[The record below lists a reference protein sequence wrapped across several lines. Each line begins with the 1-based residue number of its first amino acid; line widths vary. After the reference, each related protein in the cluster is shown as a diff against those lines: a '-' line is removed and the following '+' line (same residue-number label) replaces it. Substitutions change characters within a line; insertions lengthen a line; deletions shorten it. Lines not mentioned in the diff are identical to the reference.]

1 MDEIDRGINMLSKK
15 LIHKSIY
22 VSFLILIFL
31 IYALNVSGLERQI
44 ISNKTISYI
53 GESNGSVYKEDTW
66 TNDSVSVSLSS
77 SDTGVIGYQYSDLT
91 LYTDKT
97 VIDKYSSDL
106 VYSNENVVYL
116 SETDKKVQI
125 PDQVVNKL
133 VTMDRG
139 TFVMDFY
146 YQKHSSSRVSSL
158 IGVGDVDTGNNH
170 FNIFVDYFNNRLG
183 YQFRIN
189 DEDLN
194 YADIIL
200 EENKLYSLALQS
212 TPDFGHRLFLDGDLL
227 LEVPISS
234 TNPYRYLNDLIGV
247 DSGYLGFVKRN
258 ANNGYDLKGGLNSV
272 KIYDTVI
279 PSDDLKQA
287 TDNDPNDWTDIIS
300 NQISIDGPG
309 EFAYYFREIRN
320 VNNVTKNP
328 SPVYFVKIDKESP
341 SVDDIIITETTTKAN
356 PSKIEVEIDASDL
369 TSGIERTEYQFKG
382 LTDTID
388 PAGWLI
394 YDQNNKPMM
403 DKFFNGSLIA
413 RAIDFADNM
422 SLERSS
428 SDVQVGV
435 LSVSAPVSMFFV
447 GYDVGSGPEFSSPE
461 YKIINDSEWGINVS
475 LERVQKNPGN
485 NLKLSVN
492 QPNSYDEIKLTL
504 SPGKGF
510 HNDSE
515 IIIEDGVSGHNFGN
529 ISGLHGNNIG
539 VFNLE
544 AVLNNELSSVDE
556 YRFDYDF
563 VFKFSPLGSAGA
575 TFRK

>member
-1 MDEIDRGINMLSKK
+1 MLRKK
-15 LIHKSIY
+15 SIHKSVYI
-22 VSFLILIFL
+22 FLFILIFL
-31 IYALNVSGLERQI
+31 IYSLNVSGLGRQI

-53 GESNGSVYKEDTW
+53 GESNSSIYVEDSW

-97 VIDKYSSDL
+97 VLDKYTSNL
-106 VYSNENVVYL
+106 VYSNENVIYL
-116 SETDKKVQI
+116 SESDERVQI
-125 PDQVVNKL
+125 PDQIVNKL

-139 TFVMDFY
+139 TFVIDFY
-146 YQKHSSSRVSSL
+146 YQKYLNTGVGCL
-158 IGVGDVDTGNNH
+158 IGLGDADTGNNH
-170 FNIFVDYFNNRLG
+170 FTIFIDHLNNRLG

-189 DEDLN
+189 DLN
-194 YADIIL
+194 INYVDIVL

-212 TPDFGHRLFLDGDLL
+212 DPNFGHRLFLDGELF
-227 LEVPISS
+227 LEVPIS
-234 TNPYRYLNDLIGV
+234 TIEPYRYLNDLLSV
-247 DSGYLGFVKRN
+247 DFGYLGYVKRTPDK
-258 ANNGYDLKGGLNSV
+258 GYNLKGGLNSFN
-272 KIYDTVI
+272 IYDTII

-287 TDNDPNDWTDIIS
+287 TDNDPNDWTDI
-300 NQISIDGPG
+300 NGDQINIDMDG
-309 EFAYYFREIRN
+309 EHKYYFREIRSL
-320 VNNVTKNP
+320 NNITKNP
-328 SPVYFVKIDKESP
+328 SPIYSVKIDKDSP
-341 SVDDIIITETTTKAN
+341 SVDNIVINETTKKSN

-369 TSGIERTEYQFKG
+369 ISGIARIEYQFKG

-388 PAGWLI
+388 PAGWLV

-413 RAIDFADNM
+413 RAIDLAGNM

-428 SDVQVGV
+428 SDVQVGI
-435 LSVSAPVSMFFV
+435 LSVSAPVSMFFSA
-447 GYDVGSGPEFSSPE
+447 YDTGSGPTFSSPE
-461 YKIINDSEWGINVS
+461 YKIINDSDWGINVS
-475 LERVQKNPGN
+475 LERVQKNPN
-485 NLKLSVN
+485 NNIKLSVT
-492 QPNSYDEIKLTL
+492 QPDNHDQIKLTL
-504 SPGKGF
+504 SPKRGF
-510 HNDSE
+510 HNYSD
-515 IIIEDGVSGHNFGN
+515 IIIQDGISQHNLGN
-529 ISGLHGNNIG
+529 ISGLVGNNTG